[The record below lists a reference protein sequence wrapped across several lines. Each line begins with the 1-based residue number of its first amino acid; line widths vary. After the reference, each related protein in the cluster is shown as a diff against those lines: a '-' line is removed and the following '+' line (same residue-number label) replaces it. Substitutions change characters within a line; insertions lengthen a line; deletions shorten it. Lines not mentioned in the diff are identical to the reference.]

1 MLSNV
6 NSRSENIQ
14 KIARDIEEL
23 YKMQLEI
30 NEMVI
35 RDEENLGA
43 IVDRTNQV
51 EQDTRTGN
59 EQLTTAVDKARAAR
73 RKKWICFGIIS
84 KLPLSPRLRLFSKL
98 L

>member
-23 YKMQLEI
+23 YRMQLEI

-35 RDEENLGA
+35 RDEENLAA
-43 IVDRTNQV
+43 IVDKTNQV

-59 EQLTTAVDKARAAR
+59 VQLTGAVDKARSAR
-73 RKKWICFGIIS
+73 KKKWICLGIFGQ
-84 KLPLSPRLRLFSKL
+84 
-98 L
+98 